1 MSSHVVFRAGAG
13 AAGVHARRTRPVR
26 PVRQRAFRYH
36 DRMSQLILLIQTY
49 GVLIVFGTVLL
60 EQIGLPIPAMP
71 ILIVAG
77 ALAAGGEINWPA
89 CLAASLAAC
98 LISDFFWFRAGRFYG
113 KRVLRLLCKISL
125 SPDYC
130 VSQTEDKFRRYG
142 AKSLVVA
149 KFIPGFNT
157 VAPPLAGAMG
167 TSTPHFLAFSVA
179 GALLW
184 SGVGLGLG
192 ARFHDSIDDLL
203 ELLDTLGGVA
213 LTGLLAML
221 ALFVLYKYIE
231 RRKFRRSLPLDRIQM
246 HELTALID
254 AGQAPLIIDARSLSA
269 QQLESA
275 IPGALSY
282 LDCEPGELMATLDKD
297 RHIVVYCSCPN
308 DVTAAQVARQFVTNG
323 FGRARALHGGLDAWN
338 AHHRAA
344 DQDAAPSRRSAR

>member
-1 MSSHVVFRAGAG
+1 MSN
-13 AAGVHARRTRPVR
+13 
-26 PVRQRAFRYH
+26 
-36 DRMSQLILLIQTY
+36 LILLIQTY

-77 ALAAGGEINWPA
+77 ALAVGGEINWVA

-130 VSQTEDKFRRYG
+130 VSQTEDKFNRFG

-157 VAPPLAGAMG
+157 IAPPLAGAMG
-167 TSTPHFLAFSVA
+167 TSTPRFLAFTGA
-179 GALLW
+179 GGLLW
-184 SGVGLGLG
+184 SGVGIG
-192 ARFHDSIDDLL
+192 AGVWFHDSVDEVLL
-203 ELLDTLGGVA
+203 TLETMGSTALGGLAA
-213 LTGLLAML
+213 LL

-231 RRKFRRSLPLDRIQM
+231 RRRFIASLPVERIQV
-246 HELTALID
+246 HELRDLLD
-254 AGQAPLIIDARSLSA
+254 AGQAPLIVDARSLTA
-269 QQLESA
+269 QQLEDA
-275 IPGALSY
+275 IPGALNYTS
-282 LDCEPGELMATLDKD
+282 CEPGALMASLDKD

-308 DVTAAQVARQFVTNG
+308 DVTAAQVARQFLTNG
-323 FGRARALHGGLDAWN
+323 FHRARALHGGLDAWN
-338 AHHRAA
+338 AHHAQPGDFATGERHTTV
-344 DQDAAPSRRSAR
+344 R

>member
-1 MSSHVVFRAGAG
+1 MSN
-13 AAGVHARRTRPVR
+13 
-26 PVRQRAFRYH
+26 
-36 DRMSQLILLIQTY
+36 LILLIQTY

-77 ALAAGGEINWPA
+77 ALAVGGETNWVA

-130 VSQTEDKFRRYG
+130 VSQTEDKFNRFG

-157 VAPPLAGAMG
+157 IAPPLAGAMG
-167 TSTPHFLAFSVA
+167 TSTARFLVFTGA
-179 GALLW
+179 GGLLW
-184 SGVGLGLG
+184 SGVGIG
-192 ARFHDSIDDLL
+192 AGVWFHDSVDDVLATL
-203 ELLDTLGGVA
+203 ETMGSTALGGLAA
-213 LTGLLAML
+213 LL

-231 RRKFRRSLPLDRIQM
+231 RRRFLASLQVERIQV
-246 HELTALID
+246 HELRNLLD
-254 AGQAPLIIDARSLSA
+254 AGQAPLIVDARSLTA
-269 QQLESA
+269 QQLEDA
-275 IPGALSY
+275 IPGALAYTS
-282 LDCEPGELMATLDKD
+282 CEPGELMASLDKD

-308 DVTAAQVARQFVTNG
+308 DVTAAQVARQFLTNG
-323 FGRARALHGGLDAWN
+323 FHRARALHGGLDAWN
-338 AHHRAA
+338 AHH
-344 DQDAAPSRRSAR
+344 AAPADSVAEKRPTPVR